1 MNLAWPVEQEPSW
14 SHKEYK
20 KNWIRHCTIIAYSEK
35 CSVIIGNGCQ
45 IGQRLQYKP
54 VYRLYNLQDIFLYKS
69 FSCYIR
75 VDSNCACFSRC
86 SSKLWVFCY
95 FHESFD
101 EVVLFQYLCHIAVHL
116 SASFF
121 TALQG
126 GYPSAPRIPVME
138 PSETSVATLV
148 SMGFDRDSAIQAL
161 VHARND
167 INTATNMLLESQS
180 R

>member
-20 KNWIRHCTIIAYSEK
+20 KNWIRHCTIIAYCEK
-35 CSVIIGNGCQ
+35 CSVHIGNGRQ
-45 IGQRLQYKP
+45 IGQRLHYKP

-101 EVVLFQYLCHIAVHL
+101 EVVLFQYLSHCRTSFSLVLHCLAGWLSFCTTHSCHGAIWDFGCDISVYGIR
-116 SASFF
+116 
-121 TALQG
+121 QG
-126 GYPSAPRIPVME
+126 FCN
-138 PSETSVATLV
+138 TSTC
-148 SMGFDRDSAIQAL
+148 
-161 VHARND
+161 
-167 INTATNMLLESQS
+167 TC
-180 R
+180 